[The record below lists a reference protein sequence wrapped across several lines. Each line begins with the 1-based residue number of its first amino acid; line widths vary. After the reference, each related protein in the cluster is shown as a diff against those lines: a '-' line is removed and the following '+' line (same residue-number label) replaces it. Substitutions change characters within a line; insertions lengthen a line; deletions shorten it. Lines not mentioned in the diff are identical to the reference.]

1 MTVHETGPGYIPLKG
16 RDAKD
21 LIIEGLRTD
30 GAHHKQWYLER
41 LADLL
46 GLDLGPLR
54 DGYEE
59 GIAP

>member
-1 MTVHETGPGYIPLKG
+1 MDKT
-16 RDAKD
+16 DAKD
-21 LIIEGLRTD
+21 LILRGLRTD

-46 GLDLGPLR
+46 GLDLDPLR
-54 DGYEE
+54 DGFEE